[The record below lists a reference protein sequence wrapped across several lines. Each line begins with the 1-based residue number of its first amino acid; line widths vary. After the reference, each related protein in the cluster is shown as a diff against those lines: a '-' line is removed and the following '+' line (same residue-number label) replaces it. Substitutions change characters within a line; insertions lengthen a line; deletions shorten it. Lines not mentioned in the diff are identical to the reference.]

1 MIDMTLDRIDPTEA
15 TAKASTYTMI
25 RLTART
31 MTPLHQGA
39 FDDTFS
45 FQRTPTHAGKRTKNF
60 SAIRTVEW
68 WTKNGWIEVPAISG
82 NSVRGRLRRYAA
94 MDLFDRLVTLVP
106 HSEGAQKIRQ
116 LLAINTKLS
125 GNDQELLKL
134 FFTGGTLGVKTKKD
148 NAEAE
153 GTGAEDDGPKFV
165 WALREPLDRN
175 RLEVLLPMLPVFGYT
190 NGDTKMRPGSLAVTD
205 LIPLLDETSELLGQ
219 WDGIR
224 QLIDV
229 TKTSPQWHSLLTR
242 HSIAGEGKAAIETWP
257 KLGFVRSD
265 PMASRMAEDP
275 AESDAEDPTG
285 ENAQMMVMDE
295 YMPPGLHLY
304 GGIYLHHSASL
315 VERGMLYTAVD
326 ALMADGFLGGMRSQ
340 GYGRVQWA
348 PYEMPDKVAAQQAW
362 IEHVADHAEA
372 IAKLLPDLYEHRQSS
387 AKAKA
392 KKASSKKKGDAS
404 KEADISKEASAEP
417 VATEYMLLQSSPT
430 N

>member
-1 MIDMTLDRIDPTEA
+1 MIDMTLDRIDSTEA
-15 TAKASTYTMI
+15 TAKASTYDMI
-25 RLTART
+25 RLAART

-94 MDLFDRLVTLVP
+94 MDLFNRLVALVP
-106 HSEGAQKIRQ
+106 DSKGAQKVRQ
-116 LLAINTKLS
+116 LLEINTKLS

-148 NAEAE
+148 DVEAE
-153 GTGAEDDGPKFV
+153 GSATDDGPKFV
-165 WALREPLDRN
+165 WALREPLDRT

-190 NGDTKMRPGSLAVTD
+190 NGDTKMRPSSLAVTD
-205 LIPLLDETSELLGQ
+205 LVPLLDETSELLGQ

-242 HSIAGEGKAAIETWP
+242 HSVASEGKNAIENWP

-275 AESDAEDPTG
+275 TATAADDPTG

-348 PYEMPDKVAAQQAW
+348 PYEMPDKAAAQQAW
-362 IEHVADHAEA
+362 IEHVADHAED
-372 IAKLLPDLYEHRQSS
+372 IAKLLPDLYEHRKSS
-387 AKAKA
+387 AKAKP
-392 KKASSKKKGDAS
+392 KKGSSRKKGDAS
-404 KEADISKEASAEP
+404 KNAETSKEASAESE
-417 VATEYMLLQSSPT
+417 ATDYMMLQSNPT